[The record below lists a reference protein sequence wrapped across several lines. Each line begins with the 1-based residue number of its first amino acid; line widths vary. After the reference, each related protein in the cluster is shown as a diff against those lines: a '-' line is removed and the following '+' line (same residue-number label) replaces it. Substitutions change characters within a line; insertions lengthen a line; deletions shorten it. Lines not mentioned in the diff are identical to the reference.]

1 VLTAWLDGFQ
11 SLLHV
16 QQLVFLTLGM
26 MMGLVF
32 GAIPGLGGTT
42 ALALLM
48 PLTYGLDPITA
59 LALSGGVMGAVP
71 MGGSIS
77 AILLNT
83 PGSAP
88 NAATCMDG
96 YPLAQQGKA
105 GLAIGAAASSNAIG
119 GLIGTISLLLI
130 LPLSKKLVLTFGPPE
145 FFLLSIL
152 GLVMV
157 ATASRGKMLRGLVS
171 GGLGLMIAFVGFDQ
185 VTGVVRYTF
194 GIQYLWDGVH
204 LVPALIGLFAG
215 AEMIKLWIKGGAI
228 AGSASGVKITKVTSG
243 MFETFRHWPTVLRGS
258 LIGTVVGA
266 IPGVGGVVAS
276 FLSYSITVQTSKDP
290 DSFGKGNIEG
300 VIAPEAAINA
310 KDCSALI
317 PTIAFGIP
325 GGAEMAVFLGI
336 LVLHGMQ
343 PGPLMLIN
351 NQKEIYSLVWSLTAA
366 CVLAGGLGLLF
377 VRPLSMV
384 TLVPAKKLA
393 PIVLTIAFIGSWAV
407 DQTVQNIIV
416 SGVFALVGYTMS
428 RLDYPRLPIVISI
441 VLGAGLER
449 NFHQTMAMS
458 NGSWGIFFGR
468 GICEALIICI
478 VVGLLLT
485 PLRSIFG
492 RLFPRA
498 VPTYAAVSRPT

>member
-1 VLTAWLDGFQ
+1 VLSAWIEGFQ
-11 SLLHV
+11 SLLHA
-16 QQLVFLTLGM
+16 QQLLFLCLGM
-26 MMGLVF
+26 LMGLVF
-32 GAIPGLGGTT
+32 GAVPGLGGTT

-119 GLIGTISLLLI
+119 GLIGTVSLLAV
-130 LPLSKKLVLTFGPPE
+130 LPLSKQLVLSFGPPE

-152 GLVMV
+152 GLVVV
-157 ATASRGKMLRGLVS
+157 ATASRGKMLRGLVA
-171 GGLGLMIAFVGFDQ
+171 GGIGLMIALVGFDQ
-185 VTGVVRYTF
+185 VTGTVRYTF
-194 GIQYLWDGVH
+194 GLQYLWDGVH

-215 AEMIKLWIKGGAI
+215 AEMIKLWCKGGVI
-228 AGSASGVKITKVTSG
+228 AGSASGVKITRVTDG
-243 MFETFRHWPTVLRGS
+243 LLETFRHWPTVLRGS

-266 IPGVGGVVAS
+266 VPGVGGVVAS
-276 FLSYSITVQTSKDP
+276 FLSYSLTVQVSKDP
-290 DSFGKGNIEG
+290 DSFGKGNIQG

-310 KDCSALI
+310 KDSSALI

-336 LVLHGMQ
+336 LVLHGLQ

-351 NQKEIYSLVWSLTAA
+351 NQKEIYSLVWALTAA
-366 CVLAGGLGLLF
+366 CVLAGGIGLLF

-384 TLVPAKKLA
+384 TLIPAKKLA
-393 PIVLTIAFIGSWAV
+393 PVVMTVAFIGSWAV
-407 DQTVQNIIV
+407 DQTVENIIV
-416 SGVFALVGYTMS
+416 SGVFALLGYAMS
-428 RLDYPRLPIVISI
+428 RLDYPRLPIVISL

-449 NFHQTMAMS
+449 NLHQSMAMAD
-458 NGSWGIFFGR
+458 GSPTIFFSR
-468 GICEALIICI
+468 FICVILLACI
-478 VVGLLLT
+478 AGALLLT
-485 PLRSIFG
+485 PLRSTMG
-492 RLFPRA
+492 RLFPRP
-498 VPTYAAVSRPT
+498 VVYPQRRPT

>member
-1 VLTAWLDGFQ
+1 VLNAWLDGFQ
-11 SLLHV
+11 SLLHFK
-16 QQLVFLTLGM
+16 QLLFLSLGM
-26 MMGLVF
+26 IMGLVF
-32 GAIPGLGGTT
+32 GAVPGLGGTT

-88 NAATCMDG
+88 NAATCLDG

-119 GLIGTISLLLI
+119 GLIGTVSLLAV
-130 LPLSKKLVLTFGPPE
+130 LPLSKRLVLSFGPPE

-157 ATASRGKMLRGLVS
+157 ATASRGKMLRGLVA
-171 GGLGLMIAFVGFDQ
+171 GGVGLMIAFVGFDQ
-185 VTGVVRYTF
+185 VTGTVRYTF
-194 GIQYLWDGVH
+194 GVQYLWDGVH

-215 AEMIKLWIKGGAI
+215 AEMIKLWMKGGVI
-228 AGSASGVKITKVTSG
+228 SGSASGVRITRLTDG
-243 MFETFRHWPTVLRGS
+243 LLETFKHWPTVLRGS

-266 IPGVGGVVAS
+266 VPGVGGVVAS
-276 FLSYSITVQTSKDP
+276 FLSYSLTVQVSKDP
-290 DSFGKGNIEG
+290 DSFGKGNIQG

-310 KDCSALI
+310 KDSSALI

-351 NQKEIYSLVWSLTAA
+351 NQKEIYGLVWALTAS

-384 TLVPAKKLA
+384 TLLPAKKLA
-393 PIVLTIAFIGSWAV
+393 PVVMTVAFIGSWAV
-407 DQTVQNIIV
+407 DQTIENVIL
-416 SGVFALVGYTMS
+416 SGVFAILGYAMS
-428 RLDYPRLPIVISI
+428 RLDYPRLPIVISL

-449 NFHQTMAMS
+449 NFHQTMSMS
-458 NGSWGIFFGR
+458 DGSLAVFFTR
-468 GICEALIICI
+468 YICLILVACI
-478 VVGLLLT
+478 AGALLLT
-485 PLRSIFG
+485 PLRSTLK
-492 RLFPRA
+492 RLFPRTVA
-498 VPTYAAVSRPT
+498 YPERRPS

>member
-1 VLTAWLDGFQ
+1 VFTPWIDGFE

-16 QQLVFLTLGM
+16 QQVLFLCLGM
-26 MMGLVF
+26 FMGLIF
-32 GAIPGLGGTT
+32 GAVPGLGGTT
-42 ALALLM
+42 ALALLL
-48 PLTYGLDPITA
+48 PLTYGLDSITA

-105 GLAIGAAASSNAIG
+105 GLAIGAAASSNAVG
-119 GLIGTISLLLI
+119 GLIGTVSLLAV
-130 LPLSKKLVLTFGPPE
+130 LPLSKMLVLSFGPPE

-157 ATASRGKMLRGLVS
+157 ATASRGKMLRGLIA
-171 GGLGLMIAFVGFDQ
+171 GGVGLMLAFIGFDQ
-185 VTGVVRYTF
+185 VTGTVRYTF

-215 AEMIKLWIKGGAI
+215 AEMIKLWMKGGSI
-228 AGSASGVKITKVTSG
+228 SGSAAGLPITRITDG
-243 MFETFRHWPTVLRGS
+243 LLETFRHWPTVLRGS

-276 FLSYSITVQTSKDP
+276 FLSYSLTVQVSKDP
-290 DSFGKGNIEG
+290 ESFGKGNIQG

-310 KDCSALI
+310 KDSSALI

-343 PGPLMLIN
+343 PGPLMLIQ
-351 NQKEIYSLVWSLTAA
+351 NQTEIYGLVWSLTIA
-366 CVLAGGLGLLF
+366 CVLAGGLGILF

-384 TLVPAKKLA
+384 TLVPAKRLA
-393 PIVLTIAFIGSWAV
+393 PIVMTVAFIGSWAV
-407 DQTVQNIIV
+407 DQTVENIIV
-416 SGVFALVGYTMS
+416 SGLFAVLGYTMS
-428 RLDYPRLPIVISI
+428 RLDYPRLPIVISL
-441 VLGAGLER
+441 VLGAGIER
-449 NFHQTMAMS
+449 NFHQSLAMS
-458 NGSWGIFFGR
+458 DGSWGIFFTR
-468 GICEALIICI
+468 TICMILLACI
-478 VVGLLLT
+478 ATGLLLT
-485 PLRSIFG
+485 PARSLLG
-492 RLFPRA
+492 KLFTKQVAFPER
-498 VPTYAAVSRPT
+498 RPA